1 MQFFPHNVSSTSVA
15 QATSASL
22 AQTVSYLNNFA
33 TTLVNTASVALNFT
47 GSAGVSGSN
56 FTKTGATG
64 LQGLQGARGPRG
76 DSAYILAVG
85 WSSTTPTTCNAIPD
99 VGTYNSGTTICSF
112 ENSVTFYSTSSIIAD
127 GTIVYYDSACSSLV
141 TNISNL
147 AISVKS
153 FSTNGSGVVTI
164 GADCGGGI

>member
-1 MQFFPHNVSSTSVA
+1 MQFFPHNISATSVA

-22 AQTVSYLNNFA
+22 AATVSYLNNFA
-33 TTLVNTASVALNFT
+33 SVRVDTASVALNFT
-47 GSAGVSGSN
+47 GSVGATGSN
-56 FTKTGATG
+56 YIKVGATG
-64 LQGLQGARGPRG
+64 LTGLQGARGARG

-85 WSSTTPTTCNAIPD
+85 WSSTTPTTCNAISD

-112 ENSVTFYSTSSIIAD
+112 ENSVTLYSTSSIITE

-141 TNISNL
+141 TNISDL

-153 FSTNGSGVVTI
+153 FSTNGSGVVAL
-164 GADCGGGI
+164 GPDCGGGI